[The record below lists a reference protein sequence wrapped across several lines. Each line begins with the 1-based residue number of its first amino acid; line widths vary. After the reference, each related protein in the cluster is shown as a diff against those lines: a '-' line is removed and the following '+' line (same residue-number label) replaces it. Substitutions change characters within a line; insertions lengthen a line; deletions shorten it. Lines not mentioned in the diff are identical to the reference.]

1 MKMKLNVKGLIAAL
15 LCLLLLCGCGAKT
28 APETVRKTPVAPVA
42 PPETARPADASA
54 SDAPALPQD
63 AETIPARTW
72 PLTVTDDLGRYVTLS
87 APPEH
92 VAAII
97 ASFAETWLLA
107 GGELSA
113 AFSKIS
119 SPVSSMAPLCRS

>member
-42 PPETARPADASA
+42 PPE
-54 SDAPALPQD
+54 
-63 AETIPARTW
+63 
-72 PLTVTDDLGRYVTLS
+72 
-87 APPEH
+87 H

-113 AFSKIS
+113 AFSNIS